1 MNRTFIA
8 ACLIAFMGF
17 TFSVSAQEA
26 AVAGLAYDAQTQSVM
41 AFNRNGIPIGQEMT
55 RRNLNIQPTLTIP
68 PGMQVRIIV
77 ARDLVL
83 RAYQPLS
90 FNKGIPR

>member
-8 ACLIAFMGF
+8 ACRIAFVGF

-41 AFNRNGIPIGQEMT
+41 AFNRNGIPIGQVLLPGRDSGYNLASTSLPISLKSCDFEAPIRSA
-55 RRNLNIQPTLTIP
+55 RR
-68 PGMQVRIIV
+68 
-77 ARDLVL
+77 
-83 RAYQPLS
+83 
-90 FNKGIPR
+90 